1 MSTENDNLPLADG
14 QDENNLKKE
23 NQNSGLE
30 SSENFNETENSDR
43 ENNEIH
49 TETPE
54 SSSNED
60 LKEKSESV
68 DSEQLD
74 STEQTNNEGADSP
87 VEEETTGQPLVDI
100 QIHEENEPEVPK
112 IEETNPESSAT
123 LPENDPVENPDPD
136 TGELELDGSKEV
148 KSEPSETDFEPVV
161 ESSEKPGNSDF
172 DDTADHDQHHDD
184 EKEDEHDEEDETKA
198 VPEKDYDE
206 MSLGDM
212 VQEAGHLLAAYAPLA
227 LRKAFNNLK
236 DAFRKKSDEEE
247 KEAKEKFL
255 ETGGNEIDFR
265 HENRHATKF
274 YDTYTEYRS
283 RIDTH
288 YKNEQAEQ
296 EKNLKEREAII
307 DELKA
312 LYTEPSQNNSHIFK
326 RFRELKTRWH
336 NAGRIPKAQAAN
348 LFRTY
353 YFHLDNFNRFLDLNQ
368 ELRKM
373 DYEHN
378 LEVRHSII
386 AKAKALLE
394 EDNVQKALN
403 DLQYLH
409 RMWKEEAVP
418 VAEEHRE
425 PTWQEFKE
433 LTGKI
438 HDRKTEL
445 NQQIT
450 ERQQQNLEKKQDV
463 IARISNI
470 MKEEVPN
477 SHNAWQKKIRDMK
490 ALRDEF
496 FAIGRV
502 PKEFNQSTWD
512 AFKDASKD
520 FNHEKNS
527 FYKHLKDEQMENLE
541 KKKKLVEIAN
551 EHKVSTDWNES
562 VKVVKRIQAE
572 WKTIGHVPR
581 KYSDKI
587 WKEFSEANNTFFDRY
602 KNRNNEK
609 VEKQQLNLE
618 LKEGILKEMDKAER
632 PKEKE
637 ALLAW
642 LNDYSIKWSAI
653 GFVPNGKQDINRDF
667 ASLTEKILTEAGLSK
682 DAIESA
688 QWESKVDHIKN
699 NLDDHMLKNLKF
711 DLRKQIDEVQ
721 KDVTQLQT
729 NLAFFS
735 NADDKNP
742 LFKNAIQ
749 NIENKVNEL
758 KSLESRFDSLKHIN
772 LEAIAEARK
781 NAESEANNNE
791 EKGTEV

>member
-43 ENNEIH
+43 ENNEIQ
-49 TETPE
+49 TENPE
-54 SSSNED
+54 SASNED

-74 STEQTNNEGADSP
+74 STEQTNTEVADSP
-87 VEEETTGQPLVDI
+87 LEEETTGQPLVDI
-100 QIHEENEPEVPK
+100 QIHEENEPEAPK

-123 LPENDPVENPDPD
+123 LPETDPVENPDPD

-148 KSEPSETDFEPVV
+148 KSEPSETDFEPVL

-184 EKEDEHDEEDETKA
+184 EKEDDHDEEDETKA
-198 VPEKDYDE
+198 IPEKDYDE

-618 LKEGILKEMDKAER
+618 LKEGILKEMEKAEK

-642 LNDYSIKWSAI
+642 LNDYSIKWSAV
-653 GFVPNGKQDINRDF
+653 GFVPNGKQDINRNF
-667 ASLTEKILTEAGLSK
+667 TSLTEKILTEAGMSK

-688 QWESKVDHIKN
+688 QWESKVDHIKI
-699 NLDDHMLKNLKF
+699 NLDEHMLKNLKF

-758 KSLESRFDSLKHIN
+758 KSLETRFDSLKHIN

-781 NAESEANNNE
+781 NAESEANINE
-791 EKGTEV
+791 EKGTEE

>member
-1 MSTENDNLPLADG
+1 M
-14 QDENNLKKE
+14 
-23 NQNSGLE
+23 
-30 SSENFNETENSDR
+30 
-43 ENNEIH
+43 
-49 TETPE
+49 
-54 SSSNED
+54 
-60 LKEKSESV
+60 
-68 DSEQLD
+68 
-74 STEQTNNEGADSP
+74 
-87 VEEETTGQPLVDI
+87 
-100 QIHEENEPEVPK
+100 
-112 IEETNPESSAT
+112 
-123 LPENDPVENPDPD
+123 
-136 TGELELDGSKEV
+136 
-148 KSEPSETDFEPVV
+148 
-161 ESSEKPGNSDF
+161 
-172 DDTADHDQHHDD
+172 
-184 EKEDEHDEEDETKA
+184 
-198 VPEKDYDE
+198 
-206 MSLGDM
+206 
-212 VQEAGHLLAAYAPLA
+212 
-227 LRKAFNNLK
+227 
-236 DAFRKKSDEEE
+236 
-247 KEAKEKFL
+247 
-255 ETGGNEIDFR
+255 
-265 HENRHATKF
+265 
-274 YDTYTEYRS
+274 
-283 RIDTH
+283 
-288 YKNEQAEQ
+288 YKRQ

-618 LKEGILKEMDKAER
+618 LKEGILKEMEKAEK

-642 LNDYSIKWSAI
+642 LNDYSIKWSAV
-653 GFVPNGKQDINRDF
+653 GFVPNGKQDINRNF
-667 ASLTEKILTEAGLSK
+667 TSLTEKILTEAGLSK

-699 NLDDHMLKNLKF
+699 NLDEHMLKNLKF

-758 KSLESRFDSLKHIN
+758 KSLETRFDSLKHIN

-781 NAESEANNNE
+781 NAESETNNNE
-791 EKGTEV
+791 EKGTEE